1 VLLLS
6 LFVAKKGV
14 VCIVMGAD
22 RNINSI
28 RVNGENIVSIVMNK
42 SRLPM
47 QDSSKI
53 ENAVFFMIMTGL
65 SGDSL
70 VKLILFDYKSY

>member
-1 VLLLS
+1 
-6 LFVAKKGV
+6 
-14 VCIVMGAD
+14 
-22 RNINSI
+22 
-28 RVNGENIVSIVMNK
+28 
-42 SRLPM
+42 M